1 MIKVS
6 FNINSEE
13 SRLQKIWSC
22 IIIILIGFGIYGLYG
37 YLRLEEPPIEEK
49 MDIGPAQPKTVVS
62 PGPGITSDEILIGSS
77 LALGGHASFLG
88 TQYLHGAMCLI
99 HKINDEGGIHN
110 RNIRIIAYDDEYD
123 PPQCVE
129 NTNRLI
135 NKDKVFCLFCYVGTP
150 TSLKII
156 DIVEDS
162 KIPLLGIFS
171 GADKLR
177 FPFRHYIFNI
187 RSSYYQETNAVVRYF
202 IEEKGLRRIAV
213 FYQYDD
219 YGFDGLKG
227 TQIALQ
233 KYDLSPVAT
242 GSYIR
247 GTLDIEE
254 ALDTIQAS
262 QAEAVVMI
270 GTYSPCAKFIKEAR
284 ARKYNPLFY
293 NVSFVGADK
302 LVEELGDDGE
312 GILITQV
319 VPPPTER
326 ILLPACGQYSRLLAR
341 YYPDDTPNFVSFEGF
356 INAKVLI
363 EALRRTG
370 RDITREG
377 FIKALESIKEHYVG
391 IGSAISFGPRDHQGI
406 DDVYFTE
413 VRGRKIQLLYK

>member
-1 MIKVS
+1 M
-6 FNINSEE
+6 
-13 SRLQKIWSC
+13 QKIWSG
-22 IIIILIGFGIYGLYG
+22 IIIILIGFGIYSLYG
-37 YLRLEEPPIEEK
+37 YLRLGMPPIEEK
-49 MDIGPAQPKTVVS
+49 MDIGPAQPTTVAS
-62 PGPGITSDEILIGSS
+62 GPGISPDEILIGSS

-99 HKINDEGGIHN
+99 QKINDEGGIHH
-110 RNIRIIAYDDEYD
+110 RKIRVIAYDDEYD
-123 PPQCVE
+123 PPRCVA

-135 NKDKVFCLFCYVGTP
+135 HKDKVFCLFCYVGTP
-150 TSLKII
+150 TTLKII
-156 DIVEDS
+156 DIVEEN

-177 FPFRHYIFNI
+177 FPFRHYIFNV

-233 KYDLSPVAT
+233 KYDLSPVTT

-254 ALDTIQAS
+254 ALDKIQAS
-262 QAEAVVMI
+262 RAQAVIMI

-302 LVEELGDDGE
+302 LVQELGDAGE
-312 GILITQV
+312 GVLITQV

-326 ILLPACGQYSRLLAR
+326 ILLPACEQYSRQLAR
-341 YYPDDTPNFVSFEGF
+341 YYPDDRPNFVSFEGF
-356 INAKVLI
+356 INARVLI

-391 IGSAISFGPRDHQGI
+391 IGTAISFGPRDHQGI

-413 VRGRKIQLLYK
+413 VRNGQIQLLYK

>member
-1 MIKVS
+1 M
-6 FNINSEE
+6 
-13 SRLQKIWSC
+13 QKIWSG
-22 IIIILIGFGIYGLYG
+22 IIIILIGFGIYSLYG
-37 YLRLEEPPIEEK
+37 YLRLGMPPIEEK
-49 MDIGPAQPKTVVS
+49 MDIGPAQPTTVAS
-62 PGPGITSDEILIGSS
+62 GPGISPDEILIGSS

-99 HKINDEGGIHN
+99 QKINDEGGIHN
-110 RNIRIIAYDDEYD
+110 RKIRVITYDDEYD
-123 PPQCVE
+123 PPRCVA

-135 NKDKVFCLFCYVGTP
+135 HKDKVFCLFCYVGTP
-150 TSLKII
+150 TTLKII
-156 DIVEDS
+156 DIVEEN

-177 FPFRHYIFNI
+177 FPFRHYIFNV

-233 KYDLSPVAT
+233 KYDLSPVTT

-254 ALDTIQAS
+254 ALDKIQAS
-262 QAEAVVMI
+262 RAQAVIMI

-302 LVEELGDDGE
+302 LVQELGDAGE
-312 GILITQV
+312 GVLITQV

-326 ILLPACGQYSRLLAR
+326 ILLPACEQYSRQLAR
-341 YYPDDTPNFVSFEGF
+341 YYPDDRPNFVSFEGF
-356 INAKVLI
+356 INARVLI

-377 FIKALESIKEHYVG
+377 FIRALESIKEHYVG
-391 IGSAISFGPRDHQGI
+391 IGTAISFGPRDHQGI

-413 VRGRKIQLLYK
+413 VRNGQIQLLYK